1 MSIGRSIKE
10 RFEQGKPLF
19 SVEFFPPKDD
29 AGGERMLETAAQ
41 IQPHQPDFV
50 SITYGAGGGTRATT
64 MRYARLLK
72 EEHGFE
78 VMPHLTCVGH
88 TREELLEILEE
99 FSEAGFRNVMAL
111 RGDPPKGETTFK
123 PVPGGLSYGSD
134 LVALIRENFPDFGI
148 GVGGYPEK
156 HPEASDFDSDLD
168 HLKIKVDAGADFI
181 TTSYFSTILSTSTL
195 LADAET
201 VASTFLFYR
210 ACSRCYPS
218 DRSAAFAPC
227 ARLDYPLLW
236 NRGWKPPLKTSSPLS
251 VPTGPSHKPKHSW
264 PEELLAIISTPSI
277 NRTAP
282 CESLKD
288 CGQTGKFKSPPPP
301 RWWLLL

>member
-1 MSIGRSIKE
+1 MYMSIGRSIKE

-29 AGGERMLETAAQ
+29 AGGERMLETATQ

-88 TREELLEILEE
+88 TRDELLEILEE
-99 FSEAGFRNVMAL
+99 FAEAGFRNVMAL

-156 HPEASDFDSDLD
+156 HPEASDFDNDLN
-168 HLKIKVDAGADFI
+168 H
-181 TTSYFSTILSTSTL
+181 
-195 LADAET
+195 
-201 VASTFLFYR
+201 
-210 ACSRCYPS
+210 
-218 DRSAAFAPC
+218 
-227 ARLDYPLLW
+227 
-236 NRGWKPPLKTSSPLS
+236 
-251 VPTGPSHKPKHSW
+251 
-264 PEELLAIISTPSI
+264 
-277 NRTAP
+277 
-282 CESLKD
+282 
-288 CGQTGKFKSPPPP
+288 
-301 RWWLLL
+301 

>member
-29 AGGERMLETAAQ
+29 AGGARMLETATL

-88 TREELLEILEE
+88 TRDELLEILEE
-99 FSEAGFRNVMAL
+99 FAEAGFRNVMAL

-156 HPEASDFDSDLD
+156 HPEASDFDSDLN

-181 TTSYFSTILSTSTL
+181 TTQLFFDNSVYFDFVSRCRSRGIEIPILPGLLPVLSVGQVRRFCTMCEASLPSALEHGLEAAPEDEQPVVGAEWALSQTKALLAGGAPGYHLYALNKSDSTL
-195 LADAET
+195 RILEGLQA
-201 VASTFLFYR
+201 
-210 ACSRCYPS
+210 
-218 DRSAAFAPC
+218 
-227 ARLDYPLLW
+227 
-236 NRGWKPPLKTSSPLS
+236 NR
-251 VPTGPSHKPKHSW
+251 
-264 PEELLAIISTPSI
+264 
-277 NRTAP
+277 
-282 CESLKD
+282 
-288 CGQTGKFKSPPPP
+288 
-301 RWWLLL
+301 

>member
-29 AGGERMLETAAQ
+29 AGGARMLETATQ

-88 TREELLEILEE
+88 TRDELLEILEE
-99 FSEAGFRNVMAL
+99 FAEAGFRNVMAL

-134 LVALIRENFPDFGI
+134 LVAVIRENFPDFGI

-156 HPEASDFDSDLD
+156 HPEASDFDSDLN

-181 TTSYFSTILSTSTL
+181 TTQLFFDNSVYFDFVSRCRNSGIEIPVLPGLLPVLSIGQVRRFCTMCEASLPSALEQGLEAAPEDKQPVVGADWALSQTKSLLAGGAPGYHLYALNKSDSTL
-195 LADAET
+195 RILEGLQA
-201 VASTFLFYR
+201 
-210 ACSRCYPS
+210 
-218 DRSAAFAPC
+218 
-227 ARLDYPLLW
+227 
-236 NRGWKPPLKTSSPLS
+236 NG
-251 VPTGPSHKPKHSW
+251 
-264 PEELLAIISTPSI
+264 
-277 NRTAP
+277 
-282 CESLKD
+282 
-288 CGQTGKFKSPPPP
+288 
-301 RWWLLL
+301 

>member
-29 AGGERMLETAAQ
+29 AGGARMLETATL

-88 TREELLEILEE
+88 TRDELLEILEE
-99 FSEAGFRNVMAL
+99 FAEAGFRNVMAL

-156 HPEASDFDSDLD
+156 HPEASDFDSDLN

-181 TTSYFSTILSTSTL
+181 TTQLFFDNSAYFDFVSRCRSRGIEIPVLPGLLPVLSIGQVRRFCTMCEAGLPTVLERGLETANEDEQPVVGADWALSQTKALLTGGAPGYHLYALNKSDSTL
-195 LADAET
+195 RILEGLQA
-201 VASTFLFYR
+201 
-210 ACSRCYPS
+210 
-218 DRSAAFAPC
+218 
-227 ARLDYPLLW
+227 
-236 NRGWKPPLKTSSPLS
+236 NG
-251 VPTGPSHKPKHSW
+251 
-264 PEELLAIISTPSI
+264 
-277 NRTAP
+277 
-282 CESLKD
+282 
-288 CGQTGKFKSPPPP
+288 
-301 RWWLLL
+301 